1 METKKVK
8 LESGLELKIQE
19 MSVDDVD
26 YCNDIPE
33 IRLDENN
40 VATAIKYM
48 SRARTAWLRKGVVDC
63 DDKLL
68 KTLSDNDKAELMLAV
83 QEFQKLGEGKPSS

>member
-26 YCNDIPE
+26 YCSDIPE
-33 IRLDENN
+33 IRFDENN
-40 VATAIKYM
+40 VATTIKYM
-48 SRARTAWLRKGVVDC
+48 AKARTSWLRKGVVDC

>member
-8 LESGLELKIQE
+8 LESGVEVKMQE
-19 MSVDDVD
+19 MSVDDID

-33 IRLDENN
+33 IKFDENN
-40 VATAIKYM
+40 VATTIKYM
-48 SRARTAWLRKGVVDC
+48 AKARTAWLRKGVVDC

-68 KTLSDNDKAELMLAV
+68 KSLSEDDKVELMLAV
-83 QEFQKLGEGKPSS
+83 QEYQKLGEGKPSS

>member
-8 LESGLELKIQE
+8 LESGVEVKMQE
-19 MSVDDVD
+19 MSVDDID
-26 YCNDIPE
+26 YCSDIIE
-33 IRLDENN
+33 AKFDDNN
-40 VATAIKYM
+40 TVHSVRHMAK
-48 SRARTAWLRKGVVDC
+48 SRTAWLRKGVVDC

-68 KTLSDNDKAELMLAV
+68 KSLSEDDKVELMLAV

>member
-8 LESGLELKIQE
+8 LESGAEFKVQE
-19 MSVDDVD
+19 MSIDDVD

-33 IRLDENN
+33 VKFDESNN
-40 VATAIKYM
+40 PTTIKFM
-48 SRARTAWLRKGVVDC
+48 AKARTAWLRKGVVGC

-68 KTLSDNDKAELMLAV
+68 KSLNDSDKAELMLAV
-83 QEFQKLGEGKPSS
+83 QEVQKLGEGKPSS